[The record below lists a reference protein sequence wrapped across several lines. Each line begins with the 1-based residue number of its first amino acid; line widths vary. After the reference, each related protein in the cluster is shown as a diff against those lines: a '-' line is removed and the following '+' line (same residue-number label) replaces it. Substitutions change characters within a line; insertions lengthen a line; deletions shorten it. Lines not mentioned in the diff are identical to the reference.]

1 MSPLLLIG
9 GLLMWVSS
17 VGAGIWY
24 GMDLGQDKEYAK
36 RAREDAII
44 QKVSDAAQTAAAEAI
59 AANKPIN
66 QTIVQKATREVQT
79 NTVYRDC
86 LNSAVQL
93 RNINQALTGSDQ
105 PAGDSQLPSPGPAK
119 W

>member
-17 VGAGIWY
+17 VGFGVWY

-44 QKVSDAAQTAAAEAI
+44 QKVSDAAQTAAATAI
-59 AANKPIN
+59 AANKPVN
-66 QTIVQKATREVQT
+66 QTIVQRATREVQT

-86 LNSAVQL
+86 RNTVNGL
-93 RNINQALTGSDQ
+93 RDINQALTGTDQ
-105 PAGDSQLPSPGPAK
+105 PAGDSQLPSASPTK
-119 W
+119 

>member
-1 MSPLLLIG
+1 MTPILIIG

-17 VGAGIWY
+17 VGFGVWY

-44 QKVSDAAQTAAAEAI
+44 QKVSDAAQTAAAKAI

-79 NTVYRDC
+79 NTVYRTCINTAD
-86 LNSAVQL
+86 QL
-93 RNINQALTGSDQ
+93 RNINQALTGTA
-105 PAGDSQLPSPGPAK
+105 PTVGDSQLPSPGPAK
-119 W
+119 

>member
-1 MSPLLLIG
+1 MTPLLLIG

-17 VGAGIWY
+17 VGFGIWY

-44 QKVSDAAQTAAAEAI
+44 QKVSDAAQTAAATAI

-79 NTVYRDC
+79 NTVYSTC
-86 LNSAVQL
+86 INTAGQL

-105 PAGDSQLPSPGPAK
+105 PAGDSQLPSSSPAK
-119 W
+119 